1 MKIEMNDNIK
11 QLMDILDYKEDS
23 DDEELKMVIV
33 VRKDLK
39 LPKGK
44 LAVQVAHGAVDVV
57 IKSLKY
63 DPDKVNE
70 WLNSGAKKVV
80 VYVENLDELWETKA
94 KAEELGVISSIV
106 KDAGRT
112 VVEPGTITALAIG
125 PDKESLIDEITGDK
139 KLV

>member
-1 MKIEMNDNIK
+1 MNDNIK
-11 QLMDILDYKEDS
+11 QLIDILDYNENS
-23 DDEELKMVIV
+23 DDELKMVIA
-33 VRKDLK
+33 VRRDLK

-63 DPDKVNE
+63 DPDKVND

-80 VYVENLDELWETKA
+80 VYVKNLDELWETKA
-94 KAEELGVISSIV
+94 KAEDLGVISSIV
-106 KDAGRT
+106 RDAGRT

-125 PDKESLIDEITGDK
+125 PDKESIIDQITGDK
-139 KLV
+139 KLI

>member
-11 QLMDILDYKEDS
+11 QLIDILDYNENS
-23 DDEELKMVIV
+23 DDELKMVIA
-33 VRKDLK
+33 VRRDLK

-63 DPDKVNE
+63 DPDKVND

-80 VYVENLDELWETKA
+80 VYVKNLDELWETKA
-94 KAEELGVISSIV
+94 KAEDLGVISSIV
-106 KDAGRT
+106 RDAGRT

-125 PDKESLIDEITGDK
+125 PDKESIIDQITGDK
-139 KLV
+139 KLI